1 MGPRD
6 DRHPDELV
14 SALFD
19 GELAPEEW
27 TEVKEHLENCP
38 RCRRLLEQIKSISAA
53 IPADPPVPEGLA
65 ARVRERLPAGT
76 GRQRP
81 VPPARDRM
89 PYRATRR
96 RVTFPLAAGAA
107 LAATL
112 IVGALLIQYLPDSV
126 SSRLSL
132 PRRSP
137 PSDGAL
143 PGGAGADAA
152 PPQVAAAAKRE
163 EAQVPAD
170 DAPGAVPPGPG
181 SDADAS
187 FAATD
192 LAGVTGVPGSPGVG
206 GEPASAAPGGVLG
219 GVDGIAAGAPAA
231 TDYAAAGERPGLAP
245 GQDLPVTVPEEA
257 DAPARTAEQI
267 ALEQA
272 RPGAVGGVE
281 GAAPAGAN
289 ELPEAAKDQQAR
301 ARRAEPETAPVAAK
315 SAAAQAP
322 SGGAA
327 PAAAP
332 PPLADATRSQPS
344 PSAPVASA
352 ASVAACQATWSA
364 PRQAAWTP
372 SAGRSPERA
381 VGGAGRAAG
390 GRSIL
395 MENPRRVRITVT
407 RDRWPDLVQKLAA
420 AGVTGTAQLPAPPEW
435 ADCAAVNVSVPEAP
449 PSTPA
454 PLPPGTAPP
463 PPSAP

>member
-1 MGPRD
+1 MSPRD
-6 DRHPDELV
+6 DRHPDELI

-27 TEVKEHLENCP
+27 TEVKEHLESCP

-53 IPADPPVPEGLA
+53 MPVDPPVPEGLA
-65 ARVRERLPAGT
+65 ARVQERLPAGT

-96 RVTFPLAAGAA
+96 RLTFPLAAGAA

-112 IVGALLIQYLPDSV
+112 IVGALLIQYLPEGV
-126 SSRLSL
+126 SSRLRL
-132 PRRSP
+132 PRLSP
-137 PSDGAL
+137 PSDGAVAES
-143 PGGAGADAA
+143 AGEAAA
-152 PPQVAAAAKRE
+152 PPQPAMEAKRE
-163 EAQVPAD
+163 APVLAD
-170 DAPGAVPPGPG
+170 NGSGAAPPGSG

-187 FAATD
+187 VAATD
-192 LAGVTGVPGSPGVG
+192 LAASTGAPGTFGVP
-206 GEPASAAPGGVLG
+206 
-219 GVDGIAAGAPAA
+219 AGPAA

-301 ARRAEPETAPVAAK
+301 ARPAEPEAAAGAATANRAEVPAR
-315 SAAAQAP
+315 SAAAAQ
-322 SGGAA
+322 
-327 PAAAP
+327 AAAP
-332 PPLADATRSQPS
+332 PPLADATPQPS
-344 PSAPVASA
+344 SSAPVAPA

-364 PRQAAWTP
+364 PRQAVWPP
-372 SAGRSPERA
+372 SAGRNPERA
-381 VGGAGRAAG
+381 VGGAGQAAG

-435 ADCAAVNVSVPEAP
+435 ADCAAVNVSVPEAS

-454 PLPPGTAPP
+454 PPPPGAAPP